1 MSDYFKYSLFS
12 IANNSHKNKMDFRNL
27 TTLFGPTLMKLS
39 PKDKTEADNMAR
51 EISESTQQASVL
63 FYIMKLHSQ
72 EKLIQYNSQQSEQT
86 HQKATNSTMSTPDVN
101 NRPSRSFFPIFPATN
116 SQPQPTQK
124 IQHNKQ
130 TAL

>member
-1 MSDYFKYSLFS
+1 
-12 IANNSHKNKMDFRNL
+12 MDCRNL

-72 EKLIQYNSQQSEQT
+72 EKLIQYNKQQSNLESSEQKT
-86 HQKATNSTMSTPDVN
+86 TNSTISSQDVN
-101 NRPSRSFFPIFPATN
+101 NRPVPSRSFFPLFSATN
-116 SQPQPTQK
+116 SQPTQTPSK
-124 IQHNKQ
+124 VQHNKQ